1 MMAFRFRSICAAAA
15 VVGVVLVS
23 PLASTASTT
32 SNQATNQA
40 AAPQVKII
48 MLGGSPSDPFWTG
61 VQKGARAAAAGL
73 KSSGASLEYIGPQNY
88 NNFGPDMARI
98 NQAVLAKKPSAVI
111 SGNWVPG
118 SQSPG
123 LKAFSKAGIPLI
135 EFNSSINTYKS
146 DGALLYIGNDEQ
158 MGGVAAGKAMA
169 AAGARKV
176 LFVNTLPGNP
186 TAELRYKGI
195 RAGMKGAGR
204 TTSELNLPST
214 AFGDPTAVTQ
224 AIKGALLKDSK
235 IDGVVGFSQQVA
247 TWASDAIRLAGRSG
261 EVKLGGFD
269 VDRSNLNRIA
279 AGRQLFA
286 VDQQAYLQG
295 YYGVTFAFQYVRY
308 GLLPANNWIKT
319 GPLLIT
325 KGNIT
330 KAQANAK
337 LGLYPT
343 S

>member
-1 MMAFRFRSICAAAA
+1 MRILRFRTILGFTAIASALLAF
-15 VVGVVLVS
+15 
-23 PLASTASTT
+23 PLASPAS
-32 SNQATNQA
+32 TNQA
-40 AAPQVKII
+40 AADQVKIV

-73 KSSGASLEYIGPQNY
+73 KSSGASFEYIGPQNY
-88 NNFGPDMARI
+88 NNFGPDMAHI

-123 LKAFSKAGIPLI
+123 LIAFGKAGIPLI

-146 DGALLYIGNDEQ
+146 DGALLFIGNDEEL
-158 MGGVAAGKAMA
+158 GGVAAGKAMA
-169 AAGARKV
+169 VAGARVV

-195 RAGMKGAGR
+195 KAGMASAGH

-235 IDGVVGFSQQVA
+235 IDGVVGFSQQVT
-247 TWASDAIRLAGRSG
+247 TWANEAIKLAGRSG
-261 EVKLGGFD
+261 KVKLGGFD
-269 VDRSNLNRIA
+269 VDKSNLERIA
-279 AGRQLFA
+279 AGTQLFS
-286 VDQQAYLQG
+286 VDQQSYLQG
-295 YYGVTFAFQYVRY
+295 YYSVTMAFQYVKF

-319 GPLLIT
+319 GPLLINE
-325 KGNIT
+325 GNIT
-330 KAQANAK
+330 KAMANAK